1 MLKCSR
7 RSKKIKVSNMA
18 ARTAT
23 TSVPEIQKLNTAMC
37 PRYEKAAAILGKRWT
52 GLIIRALMDGP
63 CRFNELLKMVELV
76 SDRLLTERLRELE
89 AEGLVERTVYPESPV
104 RIEYSL
110 TSKGQA
116 MKTVVDAIQEWASDW
131 IEIEG
136 MPADS
141 EYGH

>member
-1 MLKCSR
+1 
-7 RSKKIKVSNMA
+7 MA
-18 ARTAT
+18 AKIDI
-23 TSVPEIQKLNTAMC
+23 SGLPETPKLPTQMC
-37 PRYEKAAAILGKRWT
+37 PRYEKAASILGKRWT

-63 CRFNELLKMVELV
+63 RRFNELLKMVELV

-116 MKTVVDAIQEWASDW
+116 MKSVVDAIQEWASDW

-136 MPADS
+136 MPADVN
-141 EYGH
+141 YGH

>member
-1 MLKCSR
+1 
-7 RSKKIKVSNMA
+7 MA
-18 ARTAT
+18 AKIEIAG
-23 TSVPEIQKLNTAMC
+23 SPETVKFNTQMC

-63 CRFNELLKMVELV
+63 RRFNELLKMVELV

-110 TSKGQA
+110 TAKGQA
-116 MKTVVDAIQEWASDW
+116 MKTVVDAIQAWASDW

-136 MPADS
+136 APADS